1 MSRLPCCPT
10 DRPECSLGLL
20 LEGCLTHPIRP
31 PLVWAEVSGH
41 AGDWKDIFFPHVVS
55 QPCSSMRAAAL
66 SLCWP
71 LWMHEADGCAPCCDL
86 LVTVEQVLAFLQSL
100 DSSIEDKYFVP
111 SEIQFSVKTVFIKY
125 FHAASGK
132 Y

>member
-1 MSRLPCCPT
+1 
-10 DRPECSLGLL
+10 
-20 LEGCLTHPIRP
+20 
-31 PLVWAEVSGH
+31 
-41 AGDWKDIFFPHVVS
+41 
-55 QPCSSMRAAAL
+55 MRAAAL

-86 LVTVEQVLAFLQSL
+86 LVNVEQVLAFLQSL